1 MLLRVAAFLLLCA
14 VSSSC
19 FANETCETI
28 GGRAAGEAD
37 YLFEVAKVTSTAQ
50 LHFYSAPGSEC
61 QLPAFLVNGDTVEVL
76 RSSVL
81 YGKSGGVSPT
91 HPFRYVRYRDTN
103 GAFVTGWVTADELT
117 ALPSSL
123 PVKHECQ
130 TWADD
135 TLRTRVREAP
145 SANNR
150 YRVQGQARAWFYTMP
165 NEKCRSSSVF
175 LVPGDSV
182 SAQEQSEDDFLEV
195 NWYGPDHRIIRGW
208 LKKSQLAPIDE
219 GDHYRDDI
227 NPLSVDKATRIATLS
242 LRTDYHCVFYE
253 SWNAQKEIQIIV
265 REDHQSALCRG
276 SADSET
282 SPPVAYISINKQSG
296 EISWP
301 DMADG
306 FDE

>member
-37 YLFEVAKVTSTAQ
+37 YLFEVAKVTSPDR

-81 YGKSGGVSPT
+81 YGKSGRVSPT
-91 HPFRYVRYRDTN
+91 HPFRYVRYRDAN

-123 PVKHECQ
+123 PVNHECQ

-135 TLRTRVREAP
+135 TLRTP
-145 SANNR
+145 
-150 YRVQGQARAWFYTMP
+150 
-165 NEKCRSSSVF
+165 
-175 LVPGDSV
+175 
-182 SAQEQSEDDFLEV
+182 
-195 NWYGPDHRIIRGW
+195 
-208 LKKSQLAPIDE
+208 
-219 GDHYRDDI
+219 
-227 NPLSVDKATRIATLS
+227 
-242 LRTDYHCVFYE
+242 
-253 SWNAQKEIQIIV
+253 
-265 REDHQSALCRG
+265 
-276 SADSET
+276 
-282 SPPVAYISINKQSG
+282 
-296 EISWP
+296 
-301 DMADG
+301 
-306 FDE
+306 